1 MQVVY
6 FPNFMRQLK
15 LAYVVL
21 RWYVCLLIGPTF
33 EAIQAYEFSINTTNI
48 EAVRTSEVW
57 GTGAT

>member
-33 EAIQAYEFSINTTNI
+33 EAIQAYEFSINNTNI
-48 EAVRTSEVW
+48 EAVRTSEV
-57 GTGAT
+57 